1 MSTTFIFSKKEFK
14 TVRGLMNHVAKCFPN
29 ADAKMDD
36 AGRKIDLSIRGEVC
50 GKLEMREVKLV
61 GKQVTLVSD
70 LLLA

>member
-1 MSTTFIFSKKEFK
+1 MLNKFIMGNKEFK

-29 ADAKMDD
+29 AEAKMDD
-36 AGRKIDLSIRGEVC
+36 AGRKIDLSIRGKVC

-70 LLLA
+70 LLLS